1 MFFTISLYIALA
13 IFGLG
18 TVYKIWTWFR
28 YKIGVDLTNIPT
40 SSRISAAVKGII
52 LTIFSLRIFTLLR
65 VFIVDVLLQVK
76 VLRQDF
82 LRWLMH
88 ICLYLGFM
96 LLLLMHALGTFV
108 TSALF
113 PEYYPTLNPFMFL
126 RDLFGLM
133 VIIGIGIALYRRF
146 ILKVPRLRTGGQDHY
161 VIIILAVIM
170 ISGVLLEGVKITSY
184 SKYVEMVDEYTMS
197 ADEQELRALE
207 AYWVKDFAL
216 VSPNL
221 KGPFDEKTLAE
232 GKESY
237 ELNCL
242 QCHSKPQSA
251 FLGSPSCHG
260 ARSGSAAGRK
270 APW

>member
-1 MFFTISLYIALA
+1 MFFTISLYVALA
-13 IFGLG
+13 IFALG
-18 TVYKIWTWFR
+18 MIYKISTWFR
-28 YKIGVDLTNIPT
+28 YRIGTDAKEIST
-40 SSRISAAVKGII
+40 SARVAAAAKGIL
-52 LTIFSLRIFTLLR
+52 LTVFSGKIFTLLR
-65 VFIVDVLLQVK
+65 VFILDTVLQVR

-207 AYWVKDFAL
+207 AYWVKDFA
-216 VSPNL
+216 
-221 KGPFDEKTLAE
+221 
-232 GKESY
+232 
-237 ELNCL
+237 
-242 QCHSKPQSA
+242 
-251 FLGSPSCHG
+251 
-260 ARSGSAAGRK
+260 
-270 APW
+270 